1 MEKHTSF
8 TSDILKIR
16 NGIIHL
22 FYYSFSFRIFNLAST
37 FLIINGLG
45 YYLFI
50 FNKNIVNAE
59 NIWLNILIVIYY
71 TASLLPI
78 KLLYKELE
86 VYEQKNKKISKRS
99 TYIDNWYNNIITNN
113 PKKDKYS
120 EFQTKILELE
130 KQQANYVEIDN
141 IKLIEKKIS
150 KIDFLVKKKGKIK
163 ILNLKSKTSETEII
177 QAIKDLFKEYSNLFE
192 KLDTDKFLE
201 MILTDKT
208 FVNNKKLTN
217 KEIDDAIGIL
227 LLLVDEN
234 IIENNHLKLAK
245 ILNIFFKWE
254 KSERWITTRITRII
268 NSNYITNQNN
278 LTQIRTYITI
288 YISKK

>member
-1 MEKHTSF
+1 
-8 TSDILKIR
+8 
-16 NGIIHL
+16 
-22 FYYSFSFRIFNLAST
+22 
-37 FLIINGLG
+37 
-45 YYLFI
+45 
-50 FNKNIVNAE
+50 
-59 NIWLNILIVIYY
+59 
-71 TASLLPI
+71 
-78 KLLYKELE
+78 
-86 VYEQKNKKISKRS
+86 
-99 TYIDNWYNNIITNN
+99 
-113 PKKDKYS
+113 
-120 EFQTKILELE
+120 
-130 KQQANYVEIDN
+130 
-141 IKLIEKKIS
+141 
-150 KIDFLVKKKGKIK
+150 
-163 ILNLKSKTSETEII
+163 
-177 QAIKDLFKEYSNLFE
+177 
-192 KLDTDKFLE
+192 